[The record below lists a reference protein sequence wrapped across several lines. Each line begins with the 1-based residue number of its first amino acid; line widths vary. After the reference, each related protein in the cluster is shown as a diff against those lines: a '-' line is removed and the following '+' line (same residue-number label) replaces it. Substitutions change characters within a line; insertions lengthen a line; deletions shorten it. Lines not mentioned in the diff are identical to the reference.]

1 MGTAAPAPDNNK
13 IKGRKCT
20 VVRYSKAIAKMRI
33 SILRMIIFWGSLRL
47 ARDKSYFLYLS
58 FMKFKALIRHC
69 GGGVI
74 KNVVKEL
81 NGNKVE

>member
-1 MGTAAPAPDNNK
+1 ML
-13 IKGRKCT
+13 
-20 VVRYSKAIAKMRI
+20 I
-33 SILRMIIFWGSLRL
+33 SIFGL

-58 FMKFKALIRHC
+58 FMKFKALIRYC